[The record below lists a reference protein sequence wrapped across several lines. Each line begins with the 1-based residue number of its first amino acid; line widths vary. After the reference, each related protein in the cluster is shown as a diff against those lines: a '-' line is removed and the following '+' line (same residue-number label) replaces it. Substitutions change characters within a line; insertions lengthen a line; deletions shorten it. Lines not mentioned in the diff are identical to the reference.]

1 MQETAHNLDGLGRR
15 RQTSIPPWQGSRL
28 SSSLL
33 AQPTRTPHTSRLSPH
48 TCQSCSFASRQKMTA
63 STSDEWLRERSL
75 TCVCQSPV
83 RDGRRQPDS
92 GIPRPSDHTRHCT
105 RSTSK
110 ESGGCWGDGER
121 PTSNGIGQTCCCTR
135 PPTTYDADSSPT
147 PSRRQS
153 SHPTTQQLARP
164 PTKRNLS
171 PHTRGDSC
179 ERHSSRLKLLHVP
192 FKKPT
197 DWIDQSATKPK
208 PAPA

>member
-33 AQPTRTPHTSRLSPH
+33 AQPTRTPHSSRLTPH

-75 TCVCQSPV
+75 TCVSQSPV

-92 GIPRPSDHTRHCT
+92 GTPRHSDHTLGTAHHQQ
-105 RSTSK
+105 
-110 ESGGCWGDGER
+110 ESGGCWGDGTDMLLYSGR
-121 PTSNGIGQTCCCTR
+121 QLHTMRTHHQHHLGDNL
-135 PPTTYDADSSPT
+135 PT
-147 PSRRQS
+147 PLSGY
-153 SHPTTQQLARP
+153 LARP
-164 PTKRNLS
+164 PMKRNLS

-179 ERHSSRLKLLHVP
+179 ERHRSRLKLLHVP
-192 FKKPT
+192 SKKPT
-197 DWIDQSATKPK
+197 DWFDQSATKPT
-208 PAPA
+208 PAPR